1 MYFFIIYISSP
12 YNTLYKTLRRKFI
25 MEKKK
30 ILLVE
35 DSKDDILLIKRAFLK
50 TGLSDKFELII
61 AQDGNQ
67 ALSYLFDSK
76 NVSIFQQGKLPM
88 ILLLDL
94 NIPKINGFE
103 VLQRIRSNEKT
114 KLIPVVVFTSSKE
127 DKDITKSY
135 TLGANSYVR
144 KPIDSE
150 KFTSILQQIVQ
161 YWSDVNEL
169 PTK

>member
-1 MYFFIIYISSP
+1 
-12 YNTLYKTLRRKFI
+12 

-35 DSKDDILLIKRAFLK
+35 DNKDDILLIQRAFSK
-50 TGLSDKFELII
+50 TKLSDKFELII

-67 ALSYLFDSK
+67 ALSYLYDSK
-76 NVSIFQQGKLPM
+76 NVSVFQHGNLPM

-94 NIPKINGFE
+94 NLPKINGFE
-103 VLQRIRSNEKT
+103 VLQRIRSDEKT

-127 DKDITKSY
+127 DKDIIKSY
-135 TLGANSYVR
+135 MLGANSYVR

-150 KFTSILQQIVQ
+150 KFASILQQIVN
-161 YWSDVNEL
+161 YWGDVNEL
-169 PTK
+169 PMK

>member
-1 MYFFIIYISSP
+1 
-12 YNTLYKTLRRKFI
+12 

-35 DSKDDILLIKRAFLK
+35 YSEDDILLIKRAFFK
-50 TGLSDKFELII
+50 KGLSDKFELIV
-61 AQDGNQ
+61 AQDGVQ
-67 ALSYLFDSK
+67 ALSYLFGTKKGS
-76 NVSIFQQGKLPM
+76 VFLGEGPI

-103 VLQRIRSNEKT
+103 VLQRIRNDGKT
-114 KLIPVVVFTSSKE
+114 RYLPIIVFTSSKE

-150 KFTSILQQIVQ
+150 KFTSVLQQIVI
-161 YWSDVNEL
+161 YWGDVNEFPL
-169 PTK
+169 Y

>member
-1 MYFFIIYISSP
+1 
-12 YNTLYKTLRRKFI
+12 

-35 DSKDDILLIKRAFLK
+35 DSKDDILLIQRAFLK
-50 TGLSDKFELII
+50 TRLSDKFELII

-67 ALSYLFDSK
+67 ALSYLYDRK
-76 NVSIFQQGKLPM
+76 NVSIFHNGNLPT

-94 NIPKINGFE
+94 NLPKINGFE

-114 KLIPVVVFTSSKE
+114 KMMPVVVFTSSKE
-127 DKDITKSY
+127 ERDIIKSY
-135 TLGANSYVR
+135 VLGANSYVR

-150 KFTSILQQIVQ
+150 KFTLILQQIVT
-161 YWSDVNEL
+161 YWGDINEL
-169 PTK
+169 PVN

>member
-1 MYFFIIYISSP
+1 
-12 YNTLYKTLRRKFI
+12 

-35 DSKDDILLIKRAFLK
+35 DSRDDILLIQRAFFK
-50 TGLSDKFELII
+50 TKLSEKFELII

-67 ALSYLFDSK
+67 ALSYLYDTK
-76 NVSIFQQGKLPM
+76 NVSVFKQGNLPM

-94 NIPKINGFE
+94 NLPKINGFE

-127 DKDITKSY
+127 DQDIIKSY
-135 TLGANSYVR
+135 ILGANSYVR

-150 KFTSILQQIVQ
+150 KFTSILQQIVT
-161 YWSDVNEL
+161 YWGNVNEL
-169 PTK
+169 PSK